1 MKISSIRVTQPLGE
15 FYISKIKAKDLLRI
29 STSSVL
35 RYEKDGSLRG
45 NQRPLKPDRLKLI
58 ANYIKSEEMCFPTSI
73 IVAANV
79 NDKGLIEEENKRWRI
94 EHVEN
99 DVYNLIIPDG
109 NDISSLIIDGQHRL
123 NAFSL
128 TSDSYNE
135 IELVCSVFFDL
146 PAPYQ
151 AYLFATIN
159 GNQKRVD
166 KSLALELF
174 GYSVDNE
181 PQNTWS
187 PEKLAVYLTRKF
199 NFTKDSPLYQ
209 RIKLAPLY
217 SQLEDVVDK
226 SKWMLS
232 TAAMV
237 DGILKLISSN
247 PQKDRDFLA
256 IKKEEF
262 WSDKTRKSLVKLGD
276 KSVLRDLYINCDDD
290 RIYEILNSFF
300 QSVKSIL
307 WDNASPNSVIT
318 KTIGISVLFDILNE
332 ILRKDVNIVQFDE
345 YISLIKHI
353 NYSNNYFQL
362 SGLGKTRL
370 RRIMRCMLGFIKES
384 DLEKEEYDIVK
395 EQKSIIADEYNKQA
409 LSCVDNGDFDKAIEN
424 FNKAIACYPK
434 HAKAYYGR
442 GNAYLQQKNYPES
455 IKDLQTTINLCPDII
470 KAYYVLGLVYY
481 TIGEYSNALDVL
493 NDGYKKAR
501 IQGDL
506 VMRNQI
512 EKEINRE
519 QKMEKNTKN
528 DRIKEKFGE
537 TEGEMFLS
545 YVLNQ
550 LNGKSQDSDL

>member
-1 MKISSIRVTQPLGE
+1 MIISAIKVSQPLGE
-15 FYISKIKAKDLLRI
+15 FYISKIKAKDLLKI

-35 RYEKDGSLRG
+35 RYGKDGSLKG
-45 NQRPLKPDRLKLI
+45 NQRPLKPDRLKMI
-58 ANYIKSEEMCFPTSI
+58 ANFIKSEEMCFPTSI

-79 NDKGLIEEENKRWRI
+79 NDIGLIEDENQRWRI
-94 EHVEN
+94 DPVEG
-99 DVYNLIIPDG
+99 DVYNLIIPEEG
-109 NDISSLIIDGQHRL
+109 AISSLIIDGQHRL

-128 TSDSYNE
+128 TSDNYKD
-135 IELVCSVFFDL
+135 IELVCSIFFDL

-174 GYSVDNE
+174 GYSVDSE

-199 NFTKDSPLYQ
+199 NFSKDSPLYQ
-209 RIKLAPLY
+209 KIKLAPLY

-256 IKKEEF
+256 MKKEEF
-262 WSDKTRKSLVKLGD
+262 WSDKTRKGLVKLGD

-318 KTIGISVLFDILNE
+318 KTIGISVLFDILRE
-332 ILRKDVNIVQFDE
+332 ILRKKVDIEQFDE
-345 YISLIKHI
+345 YISIIKDI
-353 NYSNNYFQL
+353 DYSDNYFQL
-362 SGLGKTRL
+362 SGIGKTRL
-370 RRIMRCMLGFIKES
+370 RRVLKYKLGFLAKSELEEEEFRFIK
-384 DLEKEEYDIVK
+384 
-395 EQKSIIADEYNKQA
+395 
-409 LSCVDNGDFDKAIEN
+409 GDV
-424 FNKAIACYPK
+424 
-434 HAKAYYGR
+434 
-442 GNAYLQQKNYPES
+442 Q
-455 IKDLQTTINLCPDII
+455 
-470 KAYYVLGLVYY
+470 
-481 TIGEYSNALDVL
+481 
-493 NDGYKKAR
+493 
-501 IQGDL
+501 
-506 VMRNQI
+506 
-512 EKEINRE
+512 
-519 QKMEKNTKN
+519 
-528 DRIKEKFGE
+528 
-537 TEGEMFLS
+537 
-545 YVLNQ
+545 
-550 LNGKSQDSDL
+550 

>member
-1 MKISSIRVTQPLGE
+1 MIISAIKVSQPLGE

-35 RYEKDGSLRG
+35 RYEKDGSLKG

-58 ANYIKSEEMCFPTSI
+58 ANFIKSEEMCFPTSI

-79 NDKGLIEEENKRWRI
+79 NEIGLIEDENQRWKI
-94 EHVEN
+94 EPIDG
-99 DVYNLIIPDG
+99 DVYNLTIPDG
-109 NDISSLIIDGQHRL
+109 DAISSLIIDGQHRL

-128 TSDSYNE
+128 TSDNYKD
-135 IELVCSVFFDL
+135 IELVCSIFFDL

-199 NFTKDSPLYQ
+199 NFTTDSPLFQ

-256 IKKEEF
+256 MKKEEL
-262 WSDKTRKSLVKLGD
+262 WSDKTRKGLVRLGD
-276 KSVLRDLYINCDDD
+276 KSVLRDLYVNCDDN

-318 KTIGISVLFDILNE
+318 KTIGISVLFDILRE
-332 ILRKDVNIVQFDE
+332 ILRKDGSIKTFDE
-345 YISLIKHI
+345 YLSKIKDVAYI
-353 NYSNNYFQL
+353 NNYFQL
-362 SGLGKTRL
+362 SGIGKTRL
-370 RRIMRCMLGFIKES
+370 RRVLKYKLGFIGKES
-384 DLEKEEYDIVK
+384 LEQEDL
-395 EQKSIIADEYNKQA
+395 
-409 LSCVDNGDFDKAIEN
+409 DFI
-424 FNKAIACYPK
+424 
-434 HAKAYYGR
+434 
-442 GNAYLQQKNYPES
+442 
-455 IKDLQTTINLCPDII
+455 
-470 KAYYVLGLVYY
+470 
-481 TIGEYSNALDVL
+481 
-493 NDGYKKAR
+493 
-501 IQGDL
+501 
-506 VMRNQI
+506 
-512 EKEINRE
+512 
-519 QKMEKNTKN
+519 
-528 DRIKEKFGE
+528 
-537 TEGEMFLS
+537 
-545 YVLNQ
+545 
-550 LNGKSQDSDL
+550 